1 MTTLKPD
8 RRIKHHTADSLSRLL
23 RRKGIA
29 HRVEY
34 AGGRAW
40 LPLLVVENVTPAVAV
55 FLGYYRFTH
64 SAKYAL
70 YVRSFKGGK

>member
-29 HRVEY
+29 HTVGHT
-34 AGGRAW
+34 ASGHCT
-40 LPLLVVENVTPAVAV
+40 LTVPTLTPAVAQ
-55 FLGYYRFTH
+55 FLGHYGFIH
-64 SAKYAL
+64 SVKHAHYFRQFEGAK
-70 YVRSFKGGK
+70 